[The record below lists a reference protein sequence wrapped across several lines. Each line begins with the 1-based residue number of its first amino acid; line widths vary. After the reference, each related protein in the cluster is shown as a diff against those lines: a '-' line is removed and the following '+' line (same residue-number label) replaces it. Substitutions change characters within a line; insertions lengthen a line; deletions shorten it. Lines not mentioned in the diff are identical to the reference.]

1 MQTSD
6 PRVMLIIDDVVR
18 RFPMHMYG
26 RVSDA
31 EWRTDLV
38 AALKIGLGLG
48 DDAQEGAQSAAEGRS
63 ESEAIQYTGDNLQ
76 AVKHWLGDS
85 LEAVRGGLG
94 PGDPQVVWFWR
105 DKNNKSWD
113 SHPYDRAVPGDWII
127 VRPDGSLSSMR
138 DDEYRRTA

>member
-6 PRVMLIIDDVVR
+6 PRTMLIIDDVVR

-38 AALKIGLGLG
+38 AALKIGLGLS
-48 DDAQEGAQSAAEGRS
+48 DDAPGGAQSAAERPGAS
-63 ESEAIQYTGDNLQ
+63 ETIQYTGDNLK
-76 AVKHWLGDS
+76 AVKRWLGDS

-94 PGDPQVVWFWR
+94 PDDPQVVWFWR
-105 DKNNKSWD
+105 NKNDKSWD
-113 SHPYDRAVPGDWII
+113 SHPYDRVFPGGWI
-127 VRPDGSLSSMR
+127 VVQSDGSLGSMN
-138 DDEYRRTA
+138 DDEYRKMA